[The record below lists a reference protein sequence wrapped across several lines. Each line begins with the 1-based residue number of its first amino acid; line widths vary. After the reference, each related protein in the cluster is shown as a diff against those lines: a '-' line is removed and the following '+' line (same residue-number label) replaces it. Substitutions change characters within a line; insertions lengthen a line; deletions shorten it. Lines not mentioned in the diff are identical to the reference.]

1 MLLTPLKFCTLSEA
15 IEEAQR
21 WDEELEISAVV
32 TKEDDGSY
40 TLFGLGEKVWN
51 CHKVLLVDTE
61 PLVNQQT

>member
-1 MLLTPLKFCTLSEA
+1 MLLTPLKFNTLSEA

-21 WDEELEISAVV
+21 WDEELEIRAVV

-51 CHKVLLVDTE
+51 CHNGLLVDTGH
-61 PLVNQQT
+61 L

>member
-1 MLLTPLKFCTLSEA
+1 MLLTPLKFNTLSEA

-51 CHKVLLVDTE
+51 CHKGLLVDTE

>member
-1 MLLTPLKFCTLSEA
+1 MTPLKFNTLSEA

-32 TKEDDGSY
+32 TEEDDDSH

-51 CHKVLLVDTE
+51 CHKGLLVDIE